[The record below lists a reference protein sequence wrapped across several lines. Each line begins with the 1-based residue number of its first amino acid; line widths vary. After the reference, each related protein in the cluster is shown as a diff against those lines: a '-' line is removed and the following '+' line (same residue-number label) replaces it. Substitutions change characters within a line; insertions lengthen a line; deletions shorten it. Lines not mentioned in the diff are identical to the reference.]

1 MRVLVV
7 DDNDDIVLTMVE
19 LLTAIGHE
27 SMGCYNG
34 EEAVECVREYDPDVV
49 IMDIGMPVKSGWQ
62 AAQEIRAEHGRRPVL
77 IAVSG
82 EYTKGS
88 DKVLSKIKGFDYHLT
103 KPVDPKALVALME
116 KAAVPSQS

>member
-1 MRVLVV
+1 MRR
-7 DDNDDIVLTMVE
+7 
-19 LLTAIGHE
+19 
-27 SMGCYNG
+27 G
-34 EEAVECVREYDPDVV
+34 EVWWADLPH
-49 IMDIGMPVKSGWQ
+49 PV
-62 AAQEIRAEHGRRPVL
+62 GRRPVL

-88 DKVLSKIKGFDYHLT
+88 DKVLSKIKGFDYHLA